1 MERNEFSEI
10 ISLSFFLDNAEE
22 MCKIMFDIKQ
32 FVLERFKDEQFKDEQ
47 FESEQSKK
55 EYGDHKW
62 NKKRKGRE

>member
-1 MERNEFSEI
+1 MNFQKSF
-10 ISLSFFLDNAEE
+10 LSFFLDNAEE

-32 FVLERFKDEQFKDEQ
+32 FMLEQFEDEQ

>member
-32 FVLERFKDEQFKDEQ
+32 FALEQFKDEQ

-55 EYGDHKW
+55 EYGDHKKK
-62 NKKRKGRE
+62 KKRKGRE

>member
-32 FVLERFKDEQFKDEQ
+32 FALEQFKDEQ

-55 EYGDHKW
+55 EYVDHK
-62 NKKRKGRE
+62 

>member
-22 MCKIMFDIKQ
+22 MCKIMFDTKQ
-32 FVLERFKDEQFKDEQ
+32 FVLEQFKDEQ